1 MIKFQC
7 VVQEGCIPQS
17 VRGDL
22 EKVMSRISL
31 GILGSDQG
39 PVDVSWS
46 EIPKGFGFRGG
57 EPSTSSLVRG
67 QIPDGCDSETRRKL
81 LIDLSRSWYDIT
93 GTTEEELVISA
104 RDMSWQG

>member
-7 VVQEGCIPQS
+7 VVQEGCIPELI
-17 VRGDL
+17 RADL
-22 EKVMSRISL
+22 EQAISSISL
-31 GILGSDQG
+31 EILGNDQG
-39 PVDVSWS
+39 PVDISWS

-67 QIPDGCDSETRRKL
+67 QIPDGCNTETRTEL
-81 LIDLSRSWYDIT
+81 LINLSRSWYDIS

>member
-1 MIKFQC
+1 MINFQC
-7 VVQEGCIPQS
+7 IVQEGCIPES
-17 VRGDL
+17 VRADL
-22 EKVMSRISL
+22 EKSISGISL
-31 GILGSDQG
+31 RILGNDQG
-39 PVDVSWS
+39 PVNISWS

-67 QIPDGCDSETRRKL
+67 QIPDGCDSATRAKL
-81 LIDLSRSWYDIT
+81 LIDLSRSWYDIS